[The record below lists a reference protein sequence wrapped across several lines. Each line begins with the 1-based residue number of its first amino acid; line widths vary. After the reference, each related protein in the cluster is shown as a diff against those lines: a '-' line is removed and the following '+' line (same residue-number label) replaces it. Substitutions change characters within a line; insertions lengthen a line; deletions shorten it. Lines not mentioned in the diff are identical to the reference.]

1 MSYKIVVARC
11 RENIQ
16 WLQSEHENCVIYN
29 KGHPLEIENEILLPN
44 VGRESD
50 TYLHYIITNYHQ
62 LPDAVV
68 FTQARIA
75 DHKGKDDVNYLLNLK
90 NEALLYSKSQ
100 LVLVHHDYGRCPSFD
115 RAWNLREDGYFL
127 RDNYKNNTPVVFIDW
142 FKEHIQPDYPDPILV
157 YGSAIFAVRKDLILQ
172 HPVEYYEKLRLE
184 VNHHINP
191 TEGHFV
197 ERAWYYI
204 FDAPKKIDSIT
215 FL

>member
-16 WLQSEHENCVIYN
+16 WLQSEYENCVIYN
-29 KGHPLEIENEILLPN
+29 KGYPLHMDNEHFLPN
-44 VGRESD
+44 MGRESD

-100 LVLVHHDYGRCPSFD
+100 TVHVHHDYGRCTSFD
-115 RAWNLREDGYFL
+115 GTWNLREDGYFL
-127 RDNYKNNTPVVFIDW
+127 RDNYKNNNPVVFIDW
-142 FKEHIQPDYPDPILV
+142 FKEHIQPEYPDPILI
-157 YGSAIFAVRKDLILQ
+157 YGSAIFAVRKELILQ
-172 HPVEYYEKLRLE
+172 HPLEYYEKLRLE

-191 TEGHFV
+191 AEGHFV

-215 FL
+215 IL